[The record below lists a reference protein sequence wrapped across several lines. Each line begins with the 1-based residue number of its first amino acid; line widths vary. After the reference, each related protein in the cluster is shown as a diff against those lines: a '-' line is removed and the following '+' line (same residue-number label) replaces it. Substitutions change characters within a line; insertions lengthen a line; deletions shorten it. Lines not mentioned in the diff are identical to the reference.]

1 MKEPIVVNEF
11 YEIHIDREKNRC
23 YIAFKGY
30 WKSIDDVP
38 DIKADL
44 TKFPKMLMPNFTTL
58 TDIREFK
65 TPAPEVMEA
74 FIEAQKE
81 NAKFAYRK
89 AARVV
94 TQPLEKMAA
103 ERVWKGS
110 GIEGEMALFNSIEE
124 ADAWLD
130 E

>member
-11 YEIHIDREKNRC
+11 YEVHIDREKNRC
-23 YIAFKGY
+23 YFTFKGY
-30 WKSIDDVP
+30 WGSINDVP
-38 DIKADL
+38 NLKKDL
-44 TKFPKMLMPNFTTL
+44 TMFPKLLKPNFSTL
-58 TDIREFK
+58 TDIRDFK
-65 TPAPEVMEA
+65 TPAPEVMEF

-81 NAKFAYRK
+81 NAKYAYKK

-94 TQPLEKMAA
+94 TQPLEKLAA
-103 ERVWKGS
+103 ERVHKDG
-110 GIEGEMALFNSIEE
+110 GMKAETALFNSVEE